1 MNTLNDGL
9 LLMALGMGTVFAF
22 LVIMSLW
29 IGFSSRLL
37 AQSSPD
43 ADATASSAP
52 AAGAPAAPQDSLQN
66 QGILIAVLSAAIER
80 YRAERQD

>member
-37 AQSSPD
+37 ALTGGETDEPESATPPD
-43 ADATASSAP
+43 GTAPP
-52 AAGAPAAPQDSLQN
+52 AQDPLQN

-80 YRAERQD
+80 YQAERR